1 MFLGK
6 VFWQIGFWTFI
17 FVHFEILKKL
27 YHEKT
32 RYFRFF
38 KYPNIIYYAYCLLP
52 AAAIM
57 QPKCSIKV
65 CAQMAADIAANE
77 TVALTWHS
85 I

>member
-1 MFLGK
+1 M
-6 VFWQIGFWTFI
+6 
-17 FVHFEILKKL
+17 KKL
-27 YHEKT
+27 DIFSSLSIPEI
-32 RYFRFF
+32 
-38 KYPNIIYYAYCLLP
+38 KYIMPAAYCLLP